1 MSGKAGWNLARI
13 ARAGL
18 LIGLALF
25 GTLST
30 ISLAEAKDVTIG
42 VLYLDSQGYY
52 AGVRSGIQKAA
63 SGSGVSAK
71 VLDSN
76 SGGDLSKESSF
87 IDSMIATRVSAI
99 VVSATSA
106 DGSVRAIRA
115 ASRAGI
121 PVVCY
126 NTCIN
131 QRGVEQYVY
140 AYVVGDA
147 YVFGQKL
154 GNAAADYLQKAGVA
168 HPRIG
173 VLNCEFLEV
182 CVQRR
187 KGFEDALKHRIP
199 DAQIVANQE
208 GTILDKAISTAQA
221 MLSAQPSINVLVG
234 ESGGATLGATKA
246 VEKSGRAGS
255 VVVFGCDMTT
265 DIANELASG
274 AVLKGIVDV
283 SGIEVGKLAFA
294 EATSAA
300 QGKKAASKIIPATIT
315 AYTSPA
321 AANAWRKA
329 HADGLP

>member
-1 MSGKAGWNLARI
+1 MNSGTWLTLARI
-13 ARAGL
+13 GRTSL
-18 LIGLALF
+18 SLGLALW
-25 GTLST
+25 GALAG
-30 ISLAEAKDVTIG
+30 ISHAEAKDVSIG

-63 SGSGVSAK
+63 AQSGVSAR

-87 IDSMIATRVSAI
+87 IDSMIASKVSAI
-99 VVSATSA
+99 VVSATSV

-131 QRGVEQYVY
+131 QRGVDQYVY

-147 YVFGQKL
+147 YAFGQKL
-154 GNAAADYLQKAGVA
+154 GDAAADYLLKAGVV

-187 KGFEDALKHRIP
+187 KGFEDALKRRIP

-221 MLSAQPSINVLVG
+221 MLSAQPGINVLVG

-246 VEKSGRAGS
+246 VEKSGRTGS
-255 VVVFGCDMTT
+255 IAVFGCDMTT

-274 AVLKGIVDV
+274 TVLKGIVDV
-283 SGIEVGKLAFA
+283 SGVEVGRLAFA
-294 EATSAA
+294 QAMDAA
-300 QGKKAASKIIPATIT
+300 QGKKPASKIVPAAIT

-321 AANAWRKA
+321 AANTWRLA

>member
-1 MSGKAGWNLARI
+1 MSALTWRNLTRI
-13 ARAGL
+13 GRAGAAAC
-18 LIGLALF
+18 IALF
-25 GTLST
+25 GILNG
-30 ISLAEAKDVTIG
+30 ISYAEAKDVSVG

-52 AGVRSGIQKAA
+52 AGVRSGIQQAA
-63 SGSGVSAK
+63 AQSGVSAR

-76 SGGDLSKESSF
+76 SGGDLSRESSF
-87 IDSMIATRVSAI
+87 IDSMIASKVSAI
-99 VVSATSA
+99 VVSATSV

-131 QRGVEQYVY
+131 QRGVDQYVY

-147 YVFGQKL
+147 YAFGQKL
-154 GNAAADYLQKAGVA
+154 GEAAADYLLKAGVT

-173 VLNCEFLEV
+173 ILNCEFLEV
-182 CVQRR
+182 CTQRR
-187 KGFEDALKHRIP
+187 KGFEEALKRRIP

-221 MLSAQPSINVLVG
+221 MLAAQPGINVLVG

-255 VVVFGCDMTT
+255 VVVFGCDMTA

-274 AVLKGIVDV
+274 TVLKGIVDV
-283 SGIEVGKLAFA
+283 SGVEVGKLAFA
-294 EATSAA
+294 QAMDAA
-300 QGKKAASKIIPATIT
+300 QGKKLTSKIVPATIT
-315 AYTSPA
+315 AYTSPS